1 MSRCPGQDTRKLTIS
16 IHPCPNCQRPVEMF
30 SDEMRVRC
38 PHCKT
43 VVHKDRAPSCIQWC
57 QAARECLGPE
67 IYDRLMGQ
75 MAAGGDRDQNSAAH
89 DSDEKEP
96 EHD

>member
-67 IYDRLMGQ
+67 LYDRLLGQ
-75 MAAGGDRDQNSAAH
+75 AAQGERPEREEDERD
-89 DSDEKEP
+89 E
-96 EHD
+96 